1 MAKWAIIVPIILSNG
16 LEKRYD
22 MGSNTIEV
30 QIAVAKVGKYASS
43 ESGDTVEMI
52 ERPRGGVSV
61 VVADGQMSGKGAK
74 RISNLVVRKTL
85 SLLAEGVRDGAAAR
99 AAHDYLYAHRS
110 GAVQATLNIVS
121 VDLDSKTIVIS
132 RNSHCPVIMM
142 SQNGLEVIDEP
153 SSPVGIYPYTKPHIT
168 EVPISPF
175 LCVVVFTDGLLSAG
189 QRRGQHMDIAAA
201 VMDRQRR
208 DLHQNAQTLAD
219 DLLNE
224 GVTLDGGRPSDDI
237 SVLVVNIVP
246 SDVTSDRELVRRMN
260 VSFPVRSGWYV
271 PPEDQRVTV
280 EK

>member
-1 MAKWAIIVPIILSNG
+1 MPAVKAGTPSN
-16 LEKRYD
+16 
-22 MGSNTIEV
+22 
-30 QIAVAKVGKYASS
+30 
-43 ESGDTVEMI
+43 MI

-99 AAHDYLYAHRS
+99 AAHDYLYAHRG

-121 VDLDSKTIVIS
+121 VDLDSKTVVIS

-142 SQNGLEVIDEP
+142 CQNGLEVIDEP

-208 DLHQNAQTLAD
+208 DLRQNAQTLAD

-224 GVTLDGGRPSDDI
+224 GSPWTGEGRPMI
-237 SVLVVNIVP
+237 SRVGRNIVP

>member
-1 MAKWAIIVPIILSNG
+1 MRSSA
-16 LEKRYD
+16 
-22 MGSNTIEV
+22 IEV

-99 AAHDYLYAHRS
+99 AAHDYLYAHRG

-121 VDLDSKTIVIS
+121 VDLESKTVVIS
-132 RNSHCPVIMM
+132 RNSHCPVLMM
-142 SQNGLEVIDEP
+142 RDDGITIIDEP
-153 SSPVGIYPYTKPHIT
+153 SSPVGIYQYTKPHIT

-189 QRRGQHMDIAAA
+189 RRHGQQNDILDMVAA
-201 VMDRQRR
+201 RQRANPR
-208 DLHQNAQTLAD
+208 QSAQSLAD

-224 GVTLDGGRPSDDI
+224 GMALDGGRPADDI

-246 SDVTSDRELVRRMN
+246 SDAVDDRELVRRMI
-260 VSFPVRSGWYV
+260 VSYPVRSGWCIH
-271 PPEDQRVTV
+271 PENGREVDGG
-280 EK
+280 